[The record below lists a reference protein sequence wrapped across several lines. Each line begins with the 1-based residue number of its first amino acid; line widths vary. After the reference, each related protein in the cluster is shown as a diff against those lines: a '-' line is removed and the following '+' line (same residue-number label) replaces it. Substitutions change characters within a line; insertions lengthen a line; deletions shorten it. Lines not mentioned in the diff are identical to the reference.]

1 MAQNTFMIRPA
12 QPDDAE
18 FVTRLA
24 HEFDVFGA
32 MYVGV
37 FQRFFRGE
45 RDSFL
50 ICADEDGLCMGFAQ
64 VLWIADEGDIQGVV
78 ADPACRRR
86 GVATEL
92 LNHIE
97 QVARDRGVSTLKC
110 ITSETQNPAALNC
123 FTKHGF
129 VVGGICGT
137 YPNGQAAVSLSRTL
151 N

>member
-1 MAQNTFMIRPA
+1 MIRAA
-12 QPDDAE
+12 QPDDSE

-24 HEFDVFGA
+24 HEFNVFGM

-37 FQRFFRGE
+37 FQGFFQRD

-50 ICADEDGLCMGFAQ
+50 ICTDDEGQRMGFAQ
-64 VLWIADEGDIQGVV
+64 VQWTTHVGDIQGVV
-78 ADPACRRR
+78 ADPAFRRR

-97 QVARDRGVSTLKC
+97 QAARDRGVSTLKC
-110 ITSETQNPAALNC
+110 ITAETQNPAALNC
-123 FTKHGF
+123 FTRRGF
-129 VVGGICGT
+129 VVGEVMRQT
-137 YPNGQAAVSLSRTL
+137 YPNGQRAVSLSRTL

>member
-1 MAQNTFMIRPA
+1 MIRSA

-24 HEFDVFGA
+24 HEFDVFST

-37 FQRFFRGE
+37 FQGFFQRDRG
-45 RDSFL
+45 SFL
-50 ICADEDGLCMGFAQ
+50 ICTDDEGQRMGFAQ

-78 ADPACRRR
+78 ADPAFRRR

-97 QVARDRGVSTLKC
+97 EVARARGIMTLKC
-110 ITSETQNPAALNC
+110 NTAETQNPAALNC
-123 FTKHGF
+123 FTRHGF
-129 VVGGICGT
+129 VVGGVCGT
-137 YPNGQAAVSLSRTL
+137 YPNGQRAVSLSRTL